1 MKKIKV
7 LLSALAMVAAMA
19 FVSCGGKAGDD
30 GTSSPAA
37 TDSGDIVVFDPATYT
52 GDIGEVVEVGGEK
65 YLKVTPNKY
74 STSIALA
81 TPVDIKGKTSV
92 ACKVFA
98 EAGQSKN
105 ADCQFFVSL
114 NDAAGN
120 KIYEVGTYKP
130 IPETAKDVTAR
141 HFVETQWNKASTTD
155 ICSAVQPIVQDATT
169 QNYDA
174 MDNIVVYFGKII
186 AK

>member
-19 FVSCGGKAGDD
+19 FVSCGGGAGDP
-30 GTSSPAA
+30 TSAPA
-37 TDSGDIVVFDPATYT
+37 DSGDIVVFDPATYT

-74 STSIALA
+74 GTSIDLA
-81 TPVDIKGKTSV
+81 TPVNIKGKTSV

-114 NDAAGN
+114 NDAEGN

-130 IPETAKDVTAR
+130 IPETAKDVTAS

-169 QNYDA
+169 PSYDA